1 MDVGDSMLLGSAP
14 TQAVV
19 SADGETLF
27 VTDAAAGRVAD
38 VAIGTRETAA
48 LVTAGRTPGACVLDP
63 SGDLLLVADEDS
75 SDVAVIGVRTAS
87 LLTLLPVGARPV
99 SLAVKMF

>member
-1 MDVGDSMLLGSAP
+1 
-14 TQAVV
+14 
-19 SADGETLF
+19 
-27 VTDAAAGRVAD
+27 VAD

-63 SGDLLLVADEDS
+63 SGDLLLVADQDS

-87 LLTLLPVGARPV
+87 LLTLLPVGARPD

>member
-1 MDVGDSMLLGSAP
+1 
-14 TQAVV
+14 
-19 SADGETLF
+19 
-27 VTDAAAGRVAD
+27 
-38 VAIGTRETAA
+38 
-48 LVTAGRTPGACVLDP
+48 
-63 SGDLLLVADEDS
+63 LLLVADEDS

>member
-1 MDVGDSMLLGSAP
+1 VI
-14 TQAVV
+14 

-27 VTDAAAGRVAD
+27 VTDSAAGSVAD
-38 VAIGTRETAA
+38 VAIGTRHISAHVATGSA
-48 LVTAGRTPGACVLDP
+48 PGACILDP
-63 SGDLLLVADEDS
+63 SGDLLLGADEDS

-99 SLAVKMF
+99 SLAVKLF